1 MMNKPRLR
9 PGVQGFTLVELLI
22 AVAVIAIILVIAAP
36 SFRDMILMQRLRS
49 INAQVVTDMQFAR
62 AEAVS
67 RGTLVRVSFQEPT
80 AAMSCYT
87 IYTAPSPLNPAVERC
102 NCLDGVGTACPAG
115 SLEIRTV
122 EVPANLSVTVFVPA
136 RQVFDFA
143 FDPTTGGIYS
153 IPTDEVSEPLDQ
165 FAVEAYID
173 PARKLNTVINRV
185 GRPTVCRPELS
196 TVPEADCS
204 RPP

>member
-1 MMNKPRLR
+1 MMNRPRLR

-22 AVAVIAIILVIAAP
+22 AVAVIAIIMVIAAP

-87 IYTAPSPLNPAVERC
+87 IYTSPSNAQQC
-102 NCLDGVGTACPAG
+102 NCLLGVGTACPAG
-115 SLEIRTV
+115 ALEIRTV
-122 EVPANLSVTVFVPA
+122 QVPANLSVTVSVPVTA
-136 RQVFDFA
+136 LDQQDFEFA
-143 FDPTTGGIYS
+143 FDPATGGIYT
-153 IPTDEVSEPLDQ
+153 IPTDGISQPMPRFV
-165 FAVEAYID
+165 VEAYID
-173 PARKLNTVINRV
+173 GARKLNTVVNGA
-185 GRPTVCRPELS
+185 GRPSVCKPALS
-196 TVPEADCS
+196 TMPEAAC
-204 RPP
+204 PP